1 MLAGSEVT
9 DIYTILIAV
18 GEPAHLA
25 VLLALSAPLAR
36 AQEGRVVPLYVGA
49 GESAPPWLRI
59 PERYQDVVEEP
70 VVLSDTEVGEAVL
83 GYARRLQPDLLLLH
97 WRGRPARGRFLLGRT
112 LDPLIE
118 YAPCDVAVLRVI
130 ETPDAFVRRMD
141 NVSRVLVPSG
151 GGPNASRA
159 LALAMDLSSEAT
171 ITALR
176 VASPHMGP
184 TAISAQWGILRS
196 VLEPYEKESRVQPEV
211 VLSTS
216 VTDGILQE
224 TANDYD
230 MVMIG
235 ATGESF
241 VDRLVF
247 GNLPQELAQRVSIPI
262 LIVRRCENVP
272 AATWRRMRWRLINV
286 MTQLTTEERI
296 GAYRQLRRNAR
307 PDRDYY
313 VMMTLSAGIA
323 SLGLLLNSA
332 AVIIGAMLVAP
343 MMTSLV
349 GVGMGIVQGDSALLR
364 LSLRTLLTGTAVV
377 IVVSGLVGLAARGA
391 PLTSEMMARTSP
403 NLLDLAVALLAG
415 AAAGYASAREDVA
428 SALPGVAVAVALV
441 PPLATFGLTAAAVQS
456 AAALGSFLLY
466 ITNLVGIVAAGA
478 IMFLWMGFRP
488 NIAEKPRAQ
497 TFRGGVLGTAVL
509 GLLVAAVLGVLT
521 FQGLR
526 EGAIRGQ
533 IDDVLEEHI
542 AILGPRARVSE
553 WRADIGQVVD
563 VKIFVETEEEI
574 TTAQVAQMQRA
585 LADRVDRPVA
595 LDVTEIRVRRLAPE
609 PRDESRAPPGV
620 PWRLDA
626 KDPMLV
632 RMGSRVGPGA
642 G

>member
-1 MLAGSEVT
+1 MQSSSEST
-9 DIYTILIAV
+9 EIYRILIAV
-18 GEPAHLA
+18 GEPAHLT

-59 PERYQDVVEEP
+59 PERYQDVVDDP
-70 VVLSDTEVGEAVL
+70 VVLNDTEVGEAVL

-118 YAPCDVAVLRVI
+118 YAPCDVAVLRVT
-130 ETPDAFVRRMD
+130 EAPEAFVQRME
-141 NVSRVLVPSG
+141 SLSQVLVPSG

-159 LALAMDLSSEAT
+159 LTLALDLAPQT
-171 ITALR
+171 TVTALR
-176 VASPHMGP
+176 VASPNMGP

-196 VLEPYEKESRVQPEV
+196 VLEPYEDNERVQPEV

-216 VTDGILQE
+216 VVNGILQE

-230 MVMIG
+230 MVLIG

-296 GAYRQLRRNAR
+296 GAYRMVRRGAR
-307 PDRDYY
+307 PDRDYL

-323 SLGLLLNSA
+323 ALGLLLNNA
-332 AVIIGAMLVAP
+332 AIIIGAMLVAP
-343 MMTSLV
+343 MMDSLV

-364 LSLRTLLTGTAVV
+364 LSLRTMLTGTAVV
-377 IVVSGLVGLAARGA
+377 ILVSVLIGLLARGGA
-391 PLTSEMMARTSP
+391 MTAQMIARITP
-403 NLLDLAVALLAG
+403 NLLDLAVALISG
-415 AAAGYASAREDVA
+415 AVGGYATAREDV
-428 SALPGVAVAVALV
+428 SNALPGVAVAVALV
-441 PPLATFGLTAAAVQS
+441 PPLATFGLTAAA
-456 AAALGSFLLY
+456 AIPEAALGSMLLY
-466 ITNLVGIVAAGA
+466 LTNLVGVVAAAA

-488 NIAEKPRAQ
+488 NISERARAQ
-497 TFRGGVLGTAVL
+497 TFRGGLLGTAILGVIVAVL
-509 GLLVAAVLGVLT
+509 LGVLT
-521 FQGLR
+521 FRGLR
-526 EGAIRGQ
+526 EGAIRGE
-533 IDDVLEEHI
+533 IDDVLEQHT
-542 AILGPRARVSE
+542 AILGPRARVAD
-553 WRADIGQVVD
+553 WRAEIGQVIEI
-563 VKIFVETEEEI
+563 KLFVETEEEI
-574 TTAQVAQMQRA
+574 TTDQVAQMQRA
-585 LADRVDRPVA
+585 LSDRVDRPVA

-609 PRDESRAPPGV
+609 PPDESRAPPRG
-620 PWRLDA
+620 PWRPNA
-626 KDPMLV
+626 KGPMPAS
-632 RMGSRVGPGA
+632 MGSRVLSASG
-642 G
+642 